1 MKLYRSAITPS
12 SGLPV
17 VELAENGQASVL
29 PSTPP
34 SKTMRP
40 QVGQLINNKYRLVR
54 LLGDGGMGSVFEA
67 THEVLGSSVALKF
80 LHPELARRQGLVQRF
95 LQEARVS
102 AKIQSP
108 HVVRVSD
115 VEQTPNGLPFMVMD
129 FLKGRSLQTLYED
142 NYRAGVRLSYA
153 EALDFAMQMLDGLEA
168 AHEEGIVHRDLK
180 PDNVMVVTGKRGDQ
194 IMKLLDFGIAKLKV
208 DGEINKGL
216 TRPGVIMGTPEYM
229 APEQVFSADSVDGRA
244 DVFSAGVMIFE
255 MLAGRRPVGGDEA
268 HQIAAAYISGNT
280 AKLTDLAP
288 SVPAELAAV
297 VHKAMAAD
305 PKDRIATVQELRAGI
320 APFAR
325 EVGLRS
331 SASTPPPSPT
341 GLKSNGTAVLA
352 VGGAAAA
359 NESLGG
365 VAVSPVDYSETAKV
379 SEPWRGDDVAAISAK
394 LAAAGAGNFESTVE
408 GQPFFPGST
417 EAYQPAS
424 QLGQQPSV
432 GTPNGSL
439 QRPGGTD
446 IGAAMLPNTA
456 DFSSTQLAGAPA
468 PAAPVVASYGPTA
481 IPGAAPTA
489 RRKNK
494 GGLSLFGI
502 LGIASAFTALVVGG
516 VYAYEQYGGASS
528 KSEKTKNVPLPAKTS
543 QPEPEPQP
551 QPQPQPNFQP
561 QPTPQPVSQPPQAS
575 TKPTTPGPLPSTKPT
590 TTTTN
595 TVPILPS
602 AFPPGIP
609 TTLPIPTDWGI
620 PGMGP
625 QPQPQPTTKPSK
637 PGGPKLEPIKRGAL
651 ETPMGPTTAT
661 AQTETQPSRPSRPV
675 ASRPVGS
682 RPVLKPAQPQTAQTK
697 PGRKVNGEPTKTAS
711 EGRVLKP
718 RLR

>member
-1 MKLYRSAITPS
+1 
-12 SGLPV
+12 
-17 VELAENGQASVL
+17 
-29 PSTPP
+29 
-34 SKTMRP
+34 
-40 QVGQLINNKYRLVR
+40 
-54 LLGDGGMGSVFEA
+54 
-67 THEVLGSSVALKF
+67 
-80 LHPELARRQGLVQRF
+80 VQRF

-153 EALDFAMQMLDGLEA
+153 EALEFAMQMLDGLEA

-194 IMKLLDFGIAKLKV
+194 VMKLLDFGIAKLKV

-268 HQIAAAYISGNT
+268 HQIAAAYISGNI

-325 EVGLRS
+325 EVGLRTS
-331 SASTPPPSPT
+331 GSTPPPSPT
-341 GLKSNGTAVLA
+341 GLKSNGTAVLVA
-352 VGGAAAA
+352 GGAAA

-365 VAVSPVDYSETAKV
+365 VAVSPVDYAETAKV

-394 LAAAGAGNFESTVE
+394 LAAAGGANFESTLE
-408 GQPFFPGST
+408 AQPFFPGST
-417 EAYQPAS
+417 EAYQPAAHVMS
-424 QLGQQPSV
+424 QQQSV
-432 GTPNGSL
+432 GTPNDPL
-439 QRPGGTD
+439 QMRPGGTD
-446 IGAAMLPNTA
+446 VGAAMLPSTA
-456 DFSSTQLAGAPA
+456 DFASTHLATGPAVAP
-468 PAAPVVASYGPTA
+468 PVVASYGPTA

-494 GGLSLFGI
+494 GGLSLVAI

-516 VYAYEQYGGASS
+516 VYAYEQYGGTSS
-528 KSEKTKNVPLPAKTS
+528 KSEKTKTVPLPAKTS

-551 QPQPQPNFQP
+551 QPQPQPQPNYQP

-575 TKPTTPGPLPSTKPT
+575 TKPSTPGPLPSTKPT
-590 TTTTN
+590 ATTTN

-620 PGMGP
+620 PGMNP

-651 ETPMGPTTAT
+651 EAPKGPTTAT
-661 AQTETQPSRPSRPV
+661 AQTETANRPTRPA